1 MIVAD
6 TCIIVHLFNSTDLT
20 SRAQQVLEINSDW
33 YCPTTWR
40 EEYANVL
47 AKLYKKSKCSP
58 ENVLSLFQ
66 TTSEQLLHRECKIR
80 TKDALECA
88 MQYQISVY
96 DAHFIV
102 LAEQLN
108 TWLITEDIE
117 VLKKCPKRALSM
129 LDFISYSSK
138 V

>member
-1 MIVAD
+1 MIVVD
-6 TCIIVHLFNSTDLT
+6 TCIITHLFNATELTDA
-20 SRAQQVLEINSDW
+20 AQQVFDINPDW
-33 YCPTTWR
+33 YAPTTWR

-47 AKLYKKSKCSP
+47 AKLCKKNKYKPK
-58 ENVLSLFQ
+58 EVLELFQ
-66 TTSEQLLHRECKIR
+66 TTCEAFQNREYKID

-108 TWLITEDIE
+108 TGLITEDME
-117 VLKKCPKRALSM
+117 VLKKCPKYAICMREYVANSL
-129 LDFISYSSK
+129 
-138 V
+138 